1 MSCLKQPGVFF
12 LFLQSTK
19 AGVSVSSAAQDVP
32 RCIKIEILAAADDPT
47 MFAHLFSILTSEQQL
62 VSWGELHLVSSEMS
76 LVISTSSLI
85 DISPQFKKIF
95 GTRENL

>member
-32 RCIKIEILAAADDPT
+32 RCIKIEILAAANAPT
-47 MFAHLFSILTSEQQL
+47 VFAHLFSILISEQQL
-62 VSWGELHLVSSEMS
+62 VSWGELHLVTSEMS
-76 LVISTSSLI
+76 LVIST
-85 DISPQFKKIF
+85 
-95 GTRENL
+95 